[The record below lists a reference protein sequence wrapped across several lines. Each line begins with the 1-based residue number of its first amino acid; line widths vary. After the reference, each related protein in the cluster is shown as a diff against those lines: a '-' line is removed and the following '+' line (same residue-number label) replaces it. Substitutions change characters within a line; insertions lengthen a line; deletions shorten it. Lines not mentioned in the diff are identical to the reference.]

1 MTSKQDLIIIYNAD
15 STIRGKLAYAYRKV
29 TSSSKENPA
38 CAACDITHGG
48 LSLDEVAGWK
58 DAKKK
63 IESEGF
69 RVLQWHRD
77 EVEEPVKQWAK
88 SNDQRYPLV
97 LLRKD
102 GEMTLVADTPDLV
115 SCAGDPNQLVEKL
128 KEKKLISGD
137 KAQTSL

>member
-1 MTSKQDLIIIYNAD
+1 MASKDLIIIYNAD

-48 LSLDEVAGWK
+48 LSLDEVSGWK

-69 RVLQWHRD
+69 KVLQWHRD

-128 KEKKLISGD
+128 KEKNLISGD

>member
-1 MTSKQDLIIIYNAD
+1 MASKDLIIIYNAD

-63 IESEGF
+63 IETEGF
-69 RVLQWHRD
+69 KVLQWHRD

-115 SCAGDPNQLVEKL
+115 SCAGDSNQLVEKL
-128 KEKKLISGD
+128 KEKNLISGE
-137 KAQTSL
+137 KTQTSL